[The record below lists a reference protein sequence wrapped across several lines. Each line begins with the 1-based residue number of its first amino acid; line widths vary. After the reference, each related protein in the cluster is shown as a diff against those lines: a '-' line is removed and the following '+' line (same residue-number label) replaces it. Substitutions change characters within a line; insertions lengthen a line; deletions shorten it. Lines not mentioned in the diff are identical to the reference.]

1 MVMSSFSKVLVLFSL
16 AISVSGLA
24 TPHVLRSPHGH
35 HALAARMANPA
46 PSPAVGPYGREVK
59 VVKPRRKRGDTGRCR
74 AQTQTS
80 SAAPSSSSSEAPQ
93 STSSAEPIA
102 AVAASPSSS
111 SSSEA
116 AQPTSSVEPVAA
128 VAASPSSSSEAP
140 ASSSETSSTPA
151 PSTEPTTSETSAPAS
166 TTSDSGS
173 SNSGDSSSDQPS
185 FLVGTQTG
193 QGTYYDIGLGACGIT
208 NSGDDRIAAVSHL
221 LFDQFPGYDGVNP
234 NSNPICSKSVT
245 ATYQGKS
252 TTVSITDRCEGCAL
266 TDLDFSPSA
275 FEDIADFS
283 VGRLTDITW
292 VWDN

>member
-93 STSSAEPIA
+93 PTSSA
-102 AVAASPSSS
+102 
-111 SSSEA
+111 
-116 AQPTSSVEPVAA
+116 EPVAA
-128 VAASPSSSSEAP
+128 VAASPSSSSSSTPAP
-140 ASSSETSSTPA
+140 SPETSSTPA
-151 PSTEPTTSETSAPAS
+151 PSPEPTTSTSEAPAPAS

-173 SNSGDSSSDQPS
+173 SNSGGSNSNQPS

-221 LFDQFPGYDGVNP
+221 LFDQFPGYDEVNP
-234 NSNPICSKSVT
+234 NSNPVCGKSIT

-252 TTVSITDRCEGCAL
+252 TTVTVTDRCVGCSE
-266 TDLDFSPSA
+266 TDLDFSPRA
-275 FEDIADFS
+275 FEDLANFS
-283 VGRLTDITW
+283 VGRLSGMTW
-292 VWDN
+292 VWNN